1 VKKISFHNRFSHDL
15 FPFTQFS
22 GFDTM
27 VMSCIFVIALKN
39 VELITKKCDFSPT
52 KMLGLNLHVS
62 GNVDYNLVTSQI

>member
-1 VKKISFHNRFSHDL
+1 
-15 FPFTQFS
+15 
-22 GFDTM
+22 M